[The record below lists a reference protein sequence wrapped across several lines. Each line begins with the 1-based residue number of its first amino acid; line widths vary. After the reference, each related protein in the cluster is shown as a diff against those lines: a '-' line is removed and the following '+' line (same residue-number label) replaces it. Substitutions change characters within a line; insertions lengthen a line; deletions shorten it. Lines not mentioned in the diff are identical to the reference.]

1 MIRDWCGVVCKV
13 VCTFLVVC
21 FCYYYCYFLFFFL
34 LSWDWLLCFIV
45 AISVYYAVIVTHVYA
60 QIKAIFS
67 ISSKR
72 KENKQTKKKSQIS
85 VISVDR

>member
-1 MIRDWCGVVCKV
+1 MWCGVVCKV

-72 KENKQTKKKSQIS
+72 KENKKKKKLTN
-85 VISVDR
+85 